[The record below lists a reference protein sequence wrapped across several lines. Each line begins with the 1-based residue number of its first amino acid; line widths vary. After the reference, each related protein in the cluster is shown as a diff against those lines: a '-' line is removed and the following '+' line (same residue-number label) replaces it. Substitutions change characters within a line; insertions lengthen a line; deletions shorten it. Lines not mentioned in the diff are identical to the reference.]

1 METHIYSRESESGS
15 EDDSQDE
22 QDDDLDD
29 SASEDE
35 EEKPAARPYMTLLQS
50 FNDSSAPTAKRRKLQ
65 HDDSSQQDG
74 SSEDENMVDAGD
86 KGGDVDEADEAEEA
100 EDDEQIEEDSDSE
113 DEEELTDPFDVHF
126 AHPNDQE
133 VGKAVKAAK
142 GQDWATSRAMVS
154 SLRSTIMSA
163 GSGSKIDIP
172 QPCGLEGLKLKQK
185 LQEVAAKKMDK
196 LDATQKAILPLLF
209 GYKDIF
215 HCDRTVKNSTGL
227 REAVCLHALNHVFK

>member
-1 METHIYSRESESGS
+1 
-15 EDDSQDE
+15 
-22 QDDDLDD
+22 
-29 SASEDE
+29 
-35 EEKPAARPYMTLLQS
+35 MTLLQS

-65 HDDSSQQDG
+65 HDDSSKQDE
-74 SSEDENMVDAGD
+74 SSGDENMGDADD
-86 KGGDVDEADEAEEA
+86 KKREDVDEADEAEDA
-100 EDDEQIEEDSDSE
+100 ENEDEQLEDDSDSE

-126 AHPNDQE
+126 AHPNDQD
-133 VGKAVKAAK
+133 VGKAIKAAK
-142 GQDWATSRAMVS
+142 DQDWATSRALVS
-154 SLRSTIMSA
+154 SLRGTMMSA
-163 GSGSKIDIP
+163 GSGSKIDVP

-185 LQEVAAKKMDK
+185 LQEMAAKKMDK